1 MNTHDLTLFIR
12 TADTGSITRAAEQ
25 LDISTAAASAG
36 LKRLEKHLEV
46 ELFIRTTRQL
56 RITAEGERFLVFC
69 RRAMES
75 LDEGKAS
82 MHALKGVVGGEL
94 RISAPSDLGR
104 NVLCEWLD
112 DFMEQHPGLTVN
124 LLLGD
129 SLADFYLDRVDV
141 AIRYGEQPDS
151 SMVAFKLATADRVL
165 CASPEYL
172 TTRGIPTSPRE
183 LAEHNCLLY
192 QLHNRNYDTWEFTDP
207 NHNEHHRISVQG
219 NRSTNDADLVRRWA
233 VDGRGIAYKSRLD
246 MQADLRAGRVIEVL
260 ADYPSTPIDLNLL
273 CPSRQ
278 QVTQAVLILR
288 DTLRTRF
295 SNLAG
300 QT

>member
-151 SMVAFKLATADRVL
+151 SMVAFKLATAD
-165 CASPEYL
+165 
-172 TTRGIPTSPRE
+172 
-183 LAEHNCLLY
+183 
-192 QLHNRNYDTWEFTDP
+192 TDP